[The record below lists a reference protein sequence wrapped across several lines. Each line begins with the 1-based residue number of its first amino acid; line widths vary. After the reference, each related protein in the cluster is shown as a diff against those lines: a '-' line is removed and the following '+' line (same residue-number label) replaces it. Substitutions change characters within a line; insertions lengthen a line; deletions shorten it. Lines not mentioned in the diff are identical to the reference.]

1 MISILQICYA
11 ALNCHL
17 CLDYDFIAT
26 NSKEIKIYVGTIK
39 ESNIT
44 TYEGLSCTRIG
55 NGRKGVEKGEGGK
68 ILLRYYSY

>member
-1 MISILQICYA
+1 MIIILQICYA
-11 ALNCHL
+11 ALNRDI

-44 TYEGLSCTRIG
+44 TYEGLNITRIG